1 MKKVLIVDDDDF
13 VLEYVD
19 GILQDYYEVL
29 TALDGSIGYD
39 CYMLHKPDLVII
51 DLVMPVM
58 DGYQLIDKIKVAGDE
73 PEIIILTGAPDEI
86 KQKISYYKI
95 RAVVTKPF
103 KNNDFLRTVKGI
115 LEP

>member
-19 GILQDYYEVL
+19 GILQDYYEVM
-29 TALDGSIGYD
+29 TALDGSIGYEQ
-39 CYMLHKPDLVII
+39 YQKHKPDLVII

-58 DGYQLIDKIKVAGDE
+58 DGYELIDKIKESGDD

-86 KQKISYYKI
+86 KKKLTYYKI
-95 RAVVTKPF
+95 KAVVTKPF
-103 KNNDFLRTVKGI
+103 KNNDFLKTVRGV
-115 LEP
+115 LDT